1 MALIRSNMGDRTY
14 LKGSS
19 FGTDMFHEK
28 QAQAHVC
35 GLRDKNTCTHTQKV
49 VETNGIWRL
58 ITAAFLFLKAIFI
71 PLSLSQCLSSCVC
84 VCVCG
89 RMYVCNTRQAGTS
102 SNGAYLKL

>member
-1 MALIRSNMGDRTY
+1 MAFTRSNMGDRSY
-14 LKGSS
+14 LMRSS

-49 VETNGIWRL
+49 VETKGIWRL

-71 PLSLSQCLSSCVC
+71 PLS

-89 RMYVCNTRQAGTS
+89 WACVCAQHMSGRYV
-102 SNGAYLKL
+102 K